1 MQISQKEIKDVTI
14 LSLSGNIAMVT
25 DDVQLRQAVSDA
37 LNKGA
42 RKLLISLA
50 NVRSVD
56 SSGIG
61 ALVSAYTSVSGRGG
75 KLRLCNL
82 PASVKNVLEVTQLN
96 TVFETFDTEEAA
108 LASF

>member
-1 MQISQKEIKDVTI
+1 M
-14 LSLSGNIAMVT
+14 GT
-25 DDVQLRQAVSDA
+25 DDVQLRQTVSDA

-42 RKLLISLA
+42 RKVLISLA
-50 NVRSVD
+50 NVTSVD

-75 KLRLCNL
+75 KLRLCSL